1 MADEAT
7 PQPGISAREKAGLA
21 FMAAGFSALV
31 GGIACISLPWAA
43 IIGGAPITI
52 TAVEDSEI
60 VLVDSE

>member
-7 PQPGISAREKAGLA
+7 PQPGIGAREKAGLA

-43 IIGGAPITI
+43 IIGGALLL
-52 TAVEDSEI
+52 TAGVAMDR
-60 VLVDSE
+60 LA